1 MEEDMR
7 RAYAFMTFCL
17 TLMLLTPAAPAQ
29 QEGVDITQ
37 SGYIDL
43 KYAVASREMLES
55 ANTLNSDAAPVKV
68 ASQSFFFGRAN
79 FRLELCFNKGTPDE
93 VCAVLELESKSID
106 MDGAGFGT
114 IFRAGEDALD
124 VFFEQA
130 YIEVPRVFCPCLSV
144 RVGIGDLRYTLRR
157 DGEPFV
163 IDIQESESFFGGF
176 YGYDPTTDDPPIEA
190 QVRNTIVRD
199 TLETAGIL
207 LHFEPEREK
216 CPVVLDVFAMT
227 TIERGPV
234 SLDESIYGVFANFKP
249 FENLHLVKLIA
260 LVSGGNDLIGA
271 PAQNTA
277 SGQDVWLMGG
287 GFYYQFLAEDDKP
300 KLDVFG
306 EVYWNFGKL
315 YDDEDI
321 AALEEV
327 KKKRAYGFNA
337 GLRLVVLPAKCWIE
351 LTYWHLSGDD
361 NPYDRTDSG
370 FQSYENVDQFAI
382 LEDNEI
388 GLDLDTN
395 YRAIKLAFGKKE
407 WIITEECAID
417 IRFDVGMFRFNEP
430 VFNFNG
436 DQRIGSGDTKLG
448 IEYDLTISH
457 RWSQYLEC
465 FAKFAYLSDAPAL
478 EFLTSKGKDSAAA
491 MVVGTKVSF

>member
-1 MEEDMR
+1 MKKIL
-7 RAYAFMTFCL
+7 ASMTLCL
-17 TLMLLTPAAPAQ
+17 ALMFLTTAAPAQ
-29 QEGVDITQ
+29 QQEEEVKIYQ

-43 KYAVASREMLES
+43 KYAVASRELLES
-55 ANTLNSDAAPVKV
+55 ANTLNSNAAPTKV

-79 FRLELCFNKGTPDE
+79 FRLDICLQKGTADE
-93 VCAVLELESKSID
+93 VCAVIELESKSID

-130 YIEVPRVFCPCLSV
+130 YIKVPRVRVFWQCLSV
-144 RVGIGDLRYTLRR
+144 RVGIGDLRYALRR

-163 IDIQESESFFGGF
+163 IEIQESESFFSGF
-176 YGYDPTTDDPPIEA
+176 YGYDPTADDPPIEA

-207 LHFEPEREK
+207 LHCEPKPEE
-216 CPVVLDVFAMT
+216 CPVVVDVFAMT

-249 FENLHLVKLIA
+249 FENLHIMKLVA

-271 PAQNTA
+271 AAQNTA
-277 SGQDVWLMGG
+277 SGQNVWLVGG

-300 KLDVFG
+300 KLDVYG
-306 EVYWNFGKL
+306 EAYWNFGKL
-315 YDDEDI
+315 YDDDDI
-321 AALEEV
+321 TVLEEV
-327 KKKRAYGFNA
+327 KKKRAYGYNV
-337 GLRLVVLPAKCWIE
+337 GLKLVLPVKCWIE
-351 LTYWHLSGDD
+351 LAYWYLSGDD

-395 YRAIKLAFGKKE
+395 YRAIKLAFGKKK
-407 WIITEECAID
+407 WMITEDCAID
-417 IRFDVGMFRFNEP
+417 IRFDIGMFRFNEP

-436 DQRIGSGDTKLG
+436 DQRIASGDTELG
-448 IEYDLTISH
+448 IEYDLTILH
-457 RWSQYLEC
+457 RWSKYLEC
-465 FAKFAYLSDAPAL
+465 FAKFAYIVDAPAL